1 MANASAWTAHSDCHP
16 DRLPTRVPNSAS
28 ANTRKPASPPRP
40 PRPAAAPARKRL
52 PKAERYEGILAAA
65 EEVFC
70 QLGYDAATMADVAQ
84 RAGVV
89 EGNVYRYFKSK
100 RELVARVVSDWYS
113 RKISELDAEVRQ
125 IASVRSRLRYLIAAH
140 LRSLRDSPALMRLI
154 IRELRTGDPEFS
166 AIVGELNQRYTAF
179 LRLTLEDGVRSGELR
194 ESTPVRLVR
203 DMIFGGIEHH
213 AARYLAGS
221 GALDVESTADQMLAL
236 ILAGTGSATAAAS
249 PPASTLAKEP
259 GSA

>member
-1 MANASAWTAHSDCHP
+1 MPA
-16 DRLPTRVPNSAS
+16 RV
-28 ANTRKPASPPRP
+28 RSP
-40 PRPAAAPARKRL
+40 AAPARKRL

-65 EEVFC
+65 EQVFC

-113 RKISELDAEVRQ
+113 RKLDELEREVRQ

-140 LRSLRDSPALMRLI
+140 LRSLRDSPGLMRLI

-166 AIVGELNQRYTAF
+166 RIVGGLNQRYTAF
-179 LRLTLEDGVRSGELR
+179 LRLALEEGVRTGELR
-194 ESTPVRLVR
+194 PDTPVRLLR
-203 DMIFGGIEHH
+203 DMVFGGIEHH
-213 AARYLAGS
+213 AARYLAGI
-221 GALDVESTADQMLAL
+221 GTLDVETAADQMLAL
-236 ILAGTGSATAAAS
+236 VLQGAGRVPTMSAPSQAED
-249 PPASTLAKEP
+249 PA
-259 GSA
+259 

>member
-1 MANASAWTAHSDCHP
+1 MPA
-16 DRLPTRVPNSAS
+16 RVRS
-28 ANTRKPASPPRP
+28 PAG
-40 PRPAAAPARKRL
+40 PARKRL

-65 EEVFC
+65 EQVFC

-113 RKISELDAEVRQ
+113 RKLDELEREVRQ

-140 LRSLRDSPALMRLI
+140 LRSLRDSPGLMRLI

-166 AIVGELNQRYTAF
+166 RIVGGLNQRYTAF
-179 LRLTLEDGVRSGELR
+179 LRLALEEGVRTGELR
-194 ESTPVRLVR
+194 PDTPVRLLR
-203 DMIFGGIEHH
+203 DMVFGGIEHH
-213 AARYLAGS
+213 AARYLAGI
-221 GALDVESTADQMLAL
+221 GTLDVETAADQMLAL
-236 ILAGTGSATAAAS
+236 VLQGAGRVPTMSAPSQAED
-249 PPASTLAKEP
+249 PA
-259 GSA
+259 

>member
-1 MANASAWTAHSDCHP
+1 MSTRPRKSTA
-16 DRLPTRVPNSAS
+16 PT
-28 ANTRKPASPPRP
+28 
-40 PRPAAAPARKRL
+40 PAAPPAARKRL
-52 PKAERYEGILAAA
+52 PKAERYDGILAAA

-70 QLGYDAATMADVAQ
+70 QVGYDASTVADVAL

-113 RKISELDAEVRQ
+113 RKLDELETEVAQ

-140 LRSLRDSPALMRLI
+140 LRSIRDSPRLMRLI

-166 AIVGELNQRYTAF
+166 SIVGELNQRYTAF
-179 LRLTLEDGVRSGELR
+179 LRLALEEGVSNGELR
-194 ESTPVRLVR
+194 EDTPVRLLR

-213 AARYLAGS
+213 AARYLAGTGS
-221 GALDVESTADQMLAL
+221 LDVETTADEMLAL
-236 ILAGTGSATAAAS
+236 VLDGAAAAGHVLRS
-249 PPASTLAKEP
+249 RVPTEVPSNQDAPSRGIPL
-259 GSA
+259 

>member
-1 MANASAWTAHSDCHP
+1 MPA
-16 DRLPTRVPNSAS
+16 RV
-28 ANTRKPASPPRP
+28 RSP
-40 PRPAAAPARKRL
+40 AAPARKRL

-65 EEVFC
+65 EQVFC

-113 RKISELDAEVRQ
+113 RKLDELEREVRQ

-140 LRSLRDSPALMRLI
+140 QRSLRDSPGLMRLI

-166 AIVGELNQRYTAF
+166 RIVGGLNQRYTAF
-179 LRLTLEDGVRSGELR
+179 LRLALEEGVRTGELR
-194 ESTPVRLVR
+194 PDTPVRLLR
-203 DMIFGGIEHH
+203 DMVFGGIEHH
-213 AARYLAGS
+213 AARYLAGI
-221 GALDVESTADQMLAL
+221 GTLDVETAADQMLAL
-236 ILAGTGSATAAAS
+236 VLQGAGRVPTMSAPSQAED
-249 PPASTLAKEP
+249 PA
-259 GSA
+259 